1 MLPEEKQDGPVKDG
15 GSSFFLLNYDNNVAI
30 YAAGGIKISRIMPPK
45 TSKWNTSFCYNHHA
59 PGKPVHPRQ
68 RGTSVRRAEQ
78 EVISISENDKK
89 QEIII

>member
-1 MLPEEKQDGPVKDG
+1 
-15 GSSFFLLNYDNNVAI
+15 
-30 YAAGGIKISRIMPPK
+30 MPPK
-45 TSKWNTSFCYNHHA
+45 TSKWNTSFCYNRHA

-89 QEIII
+89 TGDFNMTDFINAWTWKLTDDSDGYRLLQPGVYRARIKRFEQ